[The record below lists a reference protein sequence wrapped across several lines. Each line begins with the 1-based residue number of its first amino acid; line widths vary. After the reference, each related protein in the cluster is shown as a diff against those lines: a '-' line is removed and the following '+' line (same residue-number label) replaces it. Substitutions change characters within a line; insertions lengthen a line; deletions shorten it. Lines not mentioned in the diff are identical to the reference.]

1 MEVPR
6 DSADKSRRRACDP
19 CRKRKVKCSRNDPLC
34 GRCTQLGLR
43 CEYSPN
49 KPMGRPR
56 STRPGFRILQEND
69 DGFNLPAAAS
79 VTEIAVSPLAADF
92 MDMESFPVSIRD
104 DFSGFNA
111 PLPLPGIDFDQ
122 HQGGP
127 EAGPSSCIPCMLH
140 HGLNIESETGLANEP
155 ATTRAAKKCSC
166 VELVNQHFSLL
177 EDSAES
183 FQTIKALQQSTK
195 SAESILECDV
205 CFGPVCQTLGTSRN
219 INLLGSLMSSII
231 STYGAF
237 FLHQKRRA
245 EQCSHGGE
253 PLKLLIGQPPD
264 PANTVELSL
273 DGQSYSNMIRA
284 SIGIELKKLLELM
297 HAFAERQTRLHNNGH
312 EECQKEASCQ
322 NMSDLLEGR
331 QSEEEVC
338 PQKVDITKMFA
349 CFRTVDQVRAVM
361 EETQKIL
368 MS

>member
-1 MEVPR
+1 
-6 DSADKSRRRACDP
+6 
-19 CRKRKVKCSRNDPLC
+19 
-34 GRCTQLGLR
+34 
-43 CEYSPN
+43 
-49 KPMGRPR
+49 
-56 STRPGFRILQEND
+56 
-69 DGFNLPAAAS
+69 
-79 VTEIAVSPLAADF
+79 
-92 MDMESFPVSIRD
+92 
-104 DFSGFNA
+104 
-111 PLPLPGIDFDQ
+111 
-122 HQGGP
+122 
-127 EAGPSSCIPCMLH
+127 MLH
-140 HGLNIESETGLANEP
+140 HGLNIESETGPANES
-155 ATTRAAKKCSC
+155 ATTRATKKCSC

-183 FQTIKALQQSTK
+183 FQTLKALQQSTK

-245 EQCSHGGE
+245 ERCSHGGE
-253 PLKLLIGQPPD
+253 PVKLLVGQPPD
-264 PANTVELSL
+264 PASTAELSL

-297 HAFAERQTRLHNNGH
+297 NAFAERQTRLHNNGH

-322 NMSDLLEGR
+322 NMSDPLEGK

-361 EETQKIL
+361 EETQKII